1 MLTVETIR
9 KVRVAHGRHE
19 KSIKEIARDLV
30 RRSHRQGVENER
42 VSR

>member
-19 KSIKEIARDLV
+19 KPLPMHSTSGSYRL
-30 RRSHRQGVENER
+30 
-42 VSR
+42 